1 MDMDELGDIVELFK
15 EEVTERLSRVEEEL
29 VNRSGKDIELIY
41 REFHTIKG
49 TAQMLGFE
57 NYSKAAHKVE
67 DVVKPLWKQ
76 NASLPQTEIPKL
88 LKVLDIFK
96 AKLGEDLGEEELER
110 IDRILSGQEEEE
122 ETKEEEE
129 SAVIEITSELDGK
142 LIEDAWEFAK
152 KALFHAFRKYHNDKE
167 LFENLQAITDSLRE
181 IYWRLQTIPLKDV
194 LKGFDRLVYEE
205 ASREKKKVR
214 FELNTS
220 DVRIK
225 KEIASA
231 IRNALV
237 HIVKNA
243 VVHGIE
249 PPEERIKKNKNE
261 EGIVRI
267 SSWVEGRKIVITVED
282 DGKGIDF
289 EKIKAKLS
297 QMGKDIPQNEED
309 LIQVIFDPFFSTK
322 ERADLGGG
330 RGVGLSSVKTFIE
343 SSGGKIRVKTQK
355 GKGTKFIIDL
365 PSTKVWE
372 KVMIL
377 RSGISTYAVRMC
389 DVKNV
394 RLYEVKN
401 NCAACDQFEVV
412 LKNGACYKFD
422 TKVMEGE
429 FVILENPFRKF
440 DNVAFWIDF
449 LGIPIPVFKF

>member
-1 MDMDELGDIVELFK
+1 MDMEELGDIVELFK
-15 EEVTERLSRVEEEL
+15 EEVTERLSRIEDEL
-29 VNRSGKDIELIY
+29 VNRDGQDIELIY

-57 NYSKAAHKVE
+57 NYSKAAHRVE

-76 NASLPQTEIPKL
+76 NLSLPQYIIPRL
-88 LKVLDIFK
+88 LKVLDIFRE
-96 AKLGEDLGEEELER
+96 KLGKDLTQEDLEKIEK
-110 IDRILSGQEEEE
+110 ILSGQEEEKVAE
-122 ETKEEEE
+122 EK
-129 SAVIEITSELDGK
+129 SYVIEITTELDEK

-152 KALFHAFRKYHNDKE
+152 KALFHAFRNYYDDKE
-167 LFENLQAITDSLRE
+167 LFENLQAVTNSLRE

-194 LKGFDRLVYEE
+194 LRGFDRLVYEE
-205 ASREKKKVR
+205 ATREGKKVR
-214 FELNTS
+214 FELDTS
-220 DVRIK
+220 DVRVK
-225 KEIASA
+225 KKIASA

-249 PPEERIKKNKNE
+249 PPQERINLGKNE

-289 EKIKAKLS
+289 ERIKEKLI
-297 QMGKDIPQNEED
+297 QMGREVPQNEKE
-309 LIQVIFDPFFSTK
+309 LVQIIFDPFFSTK
-322 ERADLGGG
+322 EKADLGGG

-343 SSGGKIRVKTQK
+343 SAGGSIGVETEK
-355 GKGTKFIIDL
+355 GKGSRFIIEL

-377 RSGISTYAVRMC
+377 RSGISTYAVRIL

-394 RLYEVKN
+394 KLYEGEE
-401 NCAACDQFEVV
+401 NCIPSGQFEVV
-412 LKNGACYKFD
+412 LKNGACYRFD
-422 TKVMEGE
+422 TKVVEGE
-429 FVILENPFRKF
+429 FVVLENPFKIF

-449 LGIPIPVFKF
+449 LGMPIPVFKS

>member
-1 MDMDELGDIVELFK
+1 MMDMEELGDIVELFK
-15 EEVTERLSRVEEEL
+15 EEVSERLSRVEEEL
-29 VNRSGKDIELIY
+29 LSRSGKDIELIY

-67 DVVKPLWKQ
+67 DVVKPLWKR
-76 NASLPQTEIPKL
+76 NASLPQDTISKV
-88 LKVLDIFK
+88 LKVLDILK
-96 AKLGEDLGEEELER
+96 AKLGEDLTEEDLER
-110 IDRILSGQEEEE
+110 IDKILSGQEGGRENQEERNA
-122 ETKEEEE
+122 T
-129 SAVIEITSELDGK
+129 IEITSELDER
-142 LIEDAWEFAK
+142 LIEGAWEFAK
-152 KALFHAFRKYHNDKE
+152 ESLFHVFKNYHDDKE
-167 LFENLQAITDSLRE
+167 LLENLQAVTNSLRE
-181 IYWRLQTIPLKDV
+181 IYWHLQTIPLKDI

-249 PPEERIKKNKNE
+249 PPEERIKFGK
-261 EGIVRI
+261 EGEGTVKI
-267 SSWVEGRKIVITVED
+267 SSRVKGRKVVITVED

-289 EKIKAKLS
+289 EKIKEKLH
-297 QMGKDIPQNEED
+297 QMGRDVPQSED
-309 LIQVIFDPFFSTK
+309 ALIQVIFDPFFSTK
-322 ERADLGGG
+322 EEADLGGG

-343 SSGGKIRVKTQK
+343 SNGGKIRVKTRK
-355 GKGTKFIIDL
+355 GKGTRFIIEI

-377 RSGISTYAVRMC
+377 RSGKFIYAVKIL
-389 DVKNV
+389 DVKKV
-394 RLYEVKN
+394 KLYEEGKN
-401 NCAACDQFEVV
+401 CMFSGQFEVT
-412 LKNGACYKFD
+412 LKSGTCFRFD
-422 TKVMEGE
+422 TKVVEGE
-429 FVILENPFRKF
+429 FVVLENPFKKF

-449 LGIPIPVFKF
+449 LGMPIPVFKS